1 MMSDIEREEFEQW
14 AKESGYALLKTGLND
29 YFYKDTGAA
38 WDAWQAVLSR
48 GNAQAEDLPNCDNC
62 GQTMDYMPWHY
73 SMGEERHLHACD
85 QCWQTVGRSVS
96 VPDDDYIRALQDA
109 FEIIQADANTEQN
122 YESLCRIGGVLA
134 ELQGTG
140 QGEQA
145 VSVPEPPKQ
154 MEISKFLK
162 TVHSEL
168 KLFSLFWKDKNTKGI
183 EKFPATLTEEEW
195 LENLIDWFS
204 WKLEDGW

>member
-1 MMSDIEREEFEQW
+1 MNDEIKKTTSESISEADSGQVFDAALPPQEE
-14 AKESGYALLKTGLND
+14 ND
-29 YFYKDTGAA
+29 PTCDT
-38 WDAWQAVLSR
+38 
-48 GNAQAEDLPNCDNC
+48 C
-62 GQTMDYMPWHY
+62 GVSMDYMPWHY

-140 QGEQA
+140 QGQKS
-145 VSVPEPPKQ
+145 SV
-154 MEISKFLK
+154 
-162 TVHSEL
+162 
-168 KLFSLFWKDKNTKGI
+168 
-183 EKFPATLTEEEW
+183 
-195 LENLIDWFS
+195 
-204 WKLEDGW
+204 

>member
-1 MMSDIEREEFEQW
+1 MSDIEREEFEQW

-38 WDAWQAVLSR
+38 WDAWQAVR
-48 GNAQAEDLPNCDNC
+48 QQEENDPNCDNC

-85 QCWQTVGRSVS
+85 QCWQTVGRAVQ
-96 VPDDDYIRALQDA
+96 DDDYIRALQDA

-134 ELQGTG
+134 ELQGTPTKDN
-140 QGEQA
+140 QA
-145 VSVPEPPKQ
+145 VSVPESPNQ

-162 TVHSEL
+162 TVHREVE
-168 KLFSLFWKDKNTKGI
+168 LFSLFWKDKNTKNDD
-183 EKFPATLTEEEW
+183 KFPAALTEEEW
-195 LENLIDWFS
+195 LENLTDWFS
-204 WKLEDGW
+204 WKLEDGWEQEQDQ